1 MRCGNKVNIVNN
13 NNTSID
19 NDYDNEGN
27 INIDE
32 PNVNNVIDNNT
43 QNGEVENTEYY
54 INEIDSTMKK
64 NKIRN
69 LYFSIESSINT
80 FFKYINI
87 ENQEAVYSI
96 LSNEYI
102 NENKITSRNVLKKLN
117 KKDNFIKFVVEDIYT
132 IERLGSYSNFVK
144 GTITY
149 GESQEEWFALIDA
162 DIDYKYYQIT
172 PYSKDEYINKV
183 NNEKTADLK
192 EIKKNEYNIMTTT
205 KVSDETMCSK
215 YFNDYKEKMLNNP
228 EKAYEMLD
236 EEYKKNNFS
245 EFSKYEQ
252 YLNDNKEM
260 IKLATLIECSVE
272 TIELSD
278 DYEYVYNYILKDNNN
293 ITYTIIENAIM
304 DYTVKIDR

>member
-54 INEIDSTMKK
+54 TNEIDSTMKK